1 MWYWIQFY
9 NFIATHRVFFER
21 GGGVAREFFTHPSA
35 LLTGQLLYSFI
46 YNCEGSGVSP
56 YNAKNPTNSFL
67 FKIPT

>member
-1 MWYWIQFY
+1 MLYWIQFY
-9 NFIATHRVFFER
+9 NFIATHSFFLK

-46 YNCEGSGVSP
+46 YNCEGSDVSP